1 MYEHWTLVA
10 FEHGKYTYKCNNCGF
25 ICTNSVPPEIM
36 PNVIC
41 DCQPVKPKEPEP
53 IDVKGIM
60 ANANFP
66 PSLLTDSPQ
75 NRDLANKIY
84 AYREHNIIVTGDTG
98 TGKTTAMLATAKHL
112 VEKYGTTFYY
122 YPSLTHIINEYRK
135 KKLGEIDTTK
145 FFRNHQKYDILIID
159 ECLADTNPNLC
170 KELLFE
176 LVDSLYRGNSRTKL
190 WLAGNFY
197 ADCFSQIFP
206 DPAPFY
212 RRLKSCFRGFATTSD
227 TTAKLITIGD

>member
-1 MYEHWTLVA
+1 MYEHWILISSDAGT
-10 FEHGKYTYKCNNCGF
+10 YTYQCSKCGKTF
-25 ICTNSVPPEIM
+25 TFSVPPEIM
-36 PNVIC
+36 PNIIC
-41 DCQPVKPKEPEP
+41 ECQPVRPKESKP
-53 IDVKGIM
+53 IDTKSILD
-60 ANANFP
+60 NANFP
-66 PSLLTDSPQ
+66 PKLMTNEPQ
-75 NRDLANKIY
+75 NRELANKIC
-84 AYREHNIIVTGDTG
+84 AYREHNIILTGETG
-98 TGKTTAMLATAKHL
+98 TGKTTAMLAAAQHIIQ
-112 VEKYGTTFYY
+112 KYGTTFYY

-135 KKLGEIDTTK
+135 KKLGEIDTSK
-145 FFRNHQKYDILIID
+145 FFRDHQKYDILIID

-197 ADCFSQIFP
+197 ADCFAKIFP